1 MFKPRHRHRHPRLR
15 RALVALLITRD
26 RKRRGKR

>member
-1 MFKPRHRHRHPRLR
+1 MFKPRHRHPRLR
-15 RALVALLITRD
+15 RALTLLLITRD